1 MGQKTV
7 IFDVDDTLVQTGGI
21 EDALFPQAVQAV
33 LGPVSFRSD
42 WSDYTDVTDAGI
54 LKGVAADN
62 HIEEMDTP
70 AIKSTFFALLQARF
84 RQTPCLAIDGAVEM
98 LRRLQSRQD
107 VAFGFATGGWAET
120 ATLKLE
126 SAGLACSGL
135 PMTSS
140 NDAVSRTAIMQLCAE
155 QLSAV
160 QGRIVYV
167 GDGEWDKAACA
178 QLGWHFIG
186 IGPRLEKRTQHWIRD
201 YQYDRFEALIDHVFE
216 G

>member
-21 EDALFPQAVQAV
+21 EDALFPQAVQTV

-70 AIKSTFFALLQARF
+70 VIKSTFFALLQARF
-84 RQTPCLAIDGAVEM
+84 RNAPCLAIDGAAEM
-98 LRRLQSRQD
+98 LRRLQSQPNM
-107 VAFGFATGGWAET
+107 AIGFATGGWTET
-120 ATLKLE
+120 ATLKLQ
-126 SAGLACSGL
+126 SAGLECSGL

-140 NDAVSRTAIMQLCAE
+140 NDAVSRTAIMQLCAK
-155 QLSAV
+155 QLTAV
-160 QGRIVYV
+160 PGRIVYV

-186 IGPRLEKRTQHWIRD
+186 IGPKLKNRTRFWLMD
-201 YQYDRFEALIDHVFE
+201 YRSGRFETLLDQVFAS
-216 G
+216 